1 MSRRAELLARIAH
14 ELNNPL
20 TYVTANL
27 TTALE
32 ELRTGASSTAGLI
45 EILQDAQEG
54 AERLRLVIQELFS
67 LEARD
72 TVPPPPGARDE
83 ARRRRVLLVDDEA
96 AIRRMLRRMLEP
108 SHDVIDAEHG
118 RAALDQLRG
127 GADVDVVVCDL
138 MMPEMTGMELYAHL
152 AAEHPTVARRVI
164 FMTGGAFTSRS
175 REFIATCDR
184 PMLQKPIDRATLR
197 RAIASVE

>member
-1 MSRRAELLARIAH
+1 MSQRAELLARIAH
-14 ELNNPL
+14 EINNPL
-20 TYVTANL
+20 TYVSANL
-27 TTALE
+27 TAALE
-32 ELRTGASSTAGLI
+32 ELRAGTCGTAGLL
-45 EILQDAQEG
+45 EILEDAQEG
-54 AERLRLVIQELFS
+54 AERLRLVVQELFS
-67 LEARD
+67 LEAREPF
-72 TVPPPPGARDE
+72 PPAAAAAEE
-83 ARRRRVLLVDDEA
+83 ARRLRVLLVDDEA

-108 SHDVIDAEHG
+108 AHDVIDAEHG

-138 MMPEMTGMELYAHL
+138 MMPGMTGMELYAHL
-152 AAEHPTVARRVI
+152 SAERPTVARRMI
-164 FMTGGAFTSRS
+164 FMTGGAFTARS